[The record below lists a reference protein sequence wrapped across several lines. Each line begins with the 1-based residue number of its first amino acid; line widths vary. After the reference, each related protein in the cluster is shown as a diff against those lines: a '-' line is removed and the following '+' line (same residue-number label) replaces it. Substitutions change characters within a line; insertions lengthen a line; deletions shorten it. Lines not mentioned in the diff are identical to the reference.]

1 MKDPQFRHNS
11 MMLAEHTE
19 AINLAAEDACQQMSG
34 LSSYLR
40 KHPPRSLERRHCLET
55 LTYIGRLFS
64 YLHQMEK
71 AVGALG
77 LAPDSDAPKA
87 TAGVDGCDTSSPD
100 EELAEA
106 VKLLGYLQDDA
117 SQALAELQ
125 ALRDYKGDLR
135 EAFNNVRPRFIDID
149 EIGFPVLSEEFMWRL
164 ATCKIATD
172 FWAERDPECARLD
185 AEIAHTFE
193 QVRKL
198 FGELEPRVLAERG
211 RRGAQPDS
219 HG

>member
-1 MKDPQFRHNS
+1 
-11 MMLAEHTE
+11 MLADHTE

-34 LSSYLR
+34 LSTYLR
-40 KHPPRSLERRHCLET
+40 KHPPRTLERRHCLET

-71 AVGALG
+71 AVGAIG
-77 LAPDSDAPKA
+77 LAPDSEAPKA
-87 TAGVDGCDTSSPD
+87 TADVDGCDTSSPD
-100 EELAEA
+100 EELAEV

-135 EAFNNVRPRFIDID
+135 EALNSVRPRFIGTD
-149 EIGFPVLSEEFMWRL
+149 EIGFPVLSAEFMWRL
-164 ATCKIATD
+164 ATCKVATE
-172 FWAERDPECARLD
+172 FWTEHDPECARLD
-185 AEIAHTFE
+185 EEIARTFE
-193 QVRKL
+193 EVRQV
-198 FGELEPRVLAERG
+198 FGELKPRVLTERG

-219 HG
+219 HE